1 MALSLLAPTTVGMSL
16 VAGAVL
22 GARHAVEADHLA
34 AVATMVDADGR
45 GSLMG
50 LWWAIGHMVPIGA
63 GGVAAVALG
72 LIIPPWIAS
81 LAEMGVGLLLIGLGV
96 IGILSQVGT
105 HQWTRP
111 HALTGRDSFV
121 VGVVHGLAGSGA
133 MILVLTTTAADPPRA
148 ALFLAGVG
156 LGSITTMVSLAGAWG
171 RLRRRTAVVQT
182 VAALAS
188 VGLGAVIL
196 LELL

>member
-1 MALSLLAPTTVGMSL
+1 MVISLAIASTVGTSL

-34 AVATMVDADGR
+34 AVATMVDADRR

-50 LWWAIGHMVPIGA
+50 LWWALGHMIPIGA

-72 LIIPPWIAS
+72 VVIPRWVAS
-81 LAEMGVGLLLIGLGV
+81 LAEMGVGLMLIGLGV
-96 IGILSQVGT
+96 IGILSQVGSR
-105 HQWTRP
+105 QLLRER
-111 HALTGRDSFV
+111 ALTGRDSFA

-133 MILVLTTTAADPPRA
+133 MILVLTTTAGDPPLA

-156 LGSITTMVSLAGAWG
+156 LGSITTMVLLAGAWG
-171 RLRRRTAVVQT
+171 RLRRRAAALQT

-188 VGLGAVIL
+188 GGLGVAIL
-196 LELL
+196 LELI

>member
-111 HALTGRDSFV
+111 HALTGRDSFA

-171 RLRRRTAVVQT
+171 RLRRRTAAVQT

-188 VGLGAVIL
+188 VGLGAAIL